1 MPNAMLHPPRQLGRT
16 ARAAT
21 PRATSQPRPTV
32 ADQLERLTSRFDQ
45 LTYRARLAPPSQ
57 RSFDELEEA
66 AQLLADDLRAVFRGS
81 GNRPVNPPLAI
92 TKTGG
97 IW

>member
-1 MPNAMLHPPRQLGRT
+1 MSHAMLDPPRQLGRT

-45 LTYRARLAPPSQ
+45 LTYRARLAPLSQ
-57 RSFDELEEA
+57 RDYDALEEA
-66 AQLLADDLRAVFRGS
+66 AQLLASDLRAVFRGRS
-81 GNRPVNPPLAI
+81 VPRNPPLLI
-92 TKTGG
+92 TEEGG
-97 IW
+97 LW